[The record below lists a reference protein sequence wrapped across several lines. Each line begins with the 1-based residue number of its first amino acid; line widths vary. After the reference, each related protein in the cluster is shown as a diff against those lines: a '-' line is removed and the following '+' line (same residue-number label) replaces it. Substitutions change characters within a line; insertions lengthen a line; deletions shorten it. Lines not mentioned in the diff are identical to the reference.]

1 MGRRAVAPRS
11 VVQLIF
17 STIPCHHAHPAHPQK
32 PGARAP
38 NAAAPA
44 PYKSLKNPAR
54 TAHRPH
60 PRPTPACAP
69 APTQTDTIPAARAA
83 AACAA
88 RRAPPLPT
96 PLPAPP
102 PTLPPAP
109 PCSIVR
115 FRRHKAADVGL
126 QCTHRPPRRSRLR
139 PTAPPPCSDV
149 GVGQHEGEG
158 GDVEEVPIRDAR
170 AARQA
175 PPAMGSR
182 PPALRRPHRRPALMW
197 ELGGMRGWGTMWGGP
212 RMRCARRP
220 HARRPL
226 YAAGHGDL
234 VLAPSTVR
242 TPIPV
247 S

>member
-1 MGRRAVAPRS
+1 MRTPHTRKN
-11 VVQLIF
+11 Q
-17 STIPCHHAHPAHPQK
+17 
-32 PGARAP
+32 ARAHRMP
-38 NAAAPA
+38 PLPCPKNP
-44 PYKSLKNPAR
+44 SKNPAR
-54 TAHRPH
+54 TAYRPH
-60 PRPTPACAP
+60 PRPTPARAP

-88 RRAPPLPT
+88 RRVPPLPT

-102 PTLPPAP
+102 PALPPAP

-115 FRRHKAADVGL
+115 FRRHKAADVGP
-126 QCTHRPPRRSRLR
+126 QCTRRPPQRSRLR
-139 PTAPPPCSDV
+139 PPAPPPCSDV
-149 GVGQHEGEG
+149 GVGRHEGVG

-175 PPAMGSR
+175 PPATGSR
-182 PPALRRPHRRPALMW
+182 PPALRRLHRRPALMW

-220 HARRPL
+220 HARRPPARRPL

-234 VLAPSTVR
+234 VLAPSAVH